1 MNGPI
6 VKIRWNDAAQ
16 QVKTH
21 AVNIMEPV
29 ENLSIAESVGEMIAK
44 DDNAII
50 LVNHWNDVDGVDIV
64 TIPTDW
70 CQKIEVLEKVGE
82 CISENLESLP
92 ELEGQKQQKKS
103 KA

>member
-1 MNGPI
+1 MLGMNGPI

-29 ENLSIAESVGEMIAK
+29 ENLSIGESVGEMIAK
-44 DDNAII
+44 DDKAII

-70 CQKIEVLEKVGE
+70 CQEIEVLKE
-82 CISENLESLP
+82 CITENSESQP
-92 ELEGQKQQKKS
+92 ELESVKTSKK
-103 KA
+103 

>member
-21 AVNIMEPV
+21 AVNILEPV
-29 ENLSIAESVGEMIAK
+29 ENLSLSESVGEMIAK
-44 DDNAII
+44 DDKAII

-64 TIPTDW
+64 TIPRDW
-70 CQKIEVLEKVGE
+70 CQEIEVLKE
-82 CISENLESLP
+82 CITENSESQAELESVKP
-92 ELEGQKQQKKS
+92 SKK
-103 KA
+103 